1 LPETSRAKVIPV
13 DFAARRRVQPLAARR
28 PVPPPTSGPAAA
40 VQALLGSLGFLV
52 FWRPPLRRSA
62 GEYLGGRWDWG
73 WTLFVWTSDAA
84 VGPVWDDLVRA
95 RGYLPQRLT
104 RQGFMSFLRREKD
117 VGGLLIDG
125 ELDGDGQVIR
135 AEPDQ
140 LVPRA
145 EAISTLGP

>member
-1 LPETSRAKVIPV
+1 LPETKRAKVIEV
-13 DFAARRRVQPLAARR
+13 DFAARRRVQPVA
-28 PVPPPTSGPAAA
+28 VPRNGGNAGPAGA
-40 VQALLGSLGFLV
+40 VQALLDSFGFLV

-73 WTLFVWTSDAA
+73 WTLFVWTSDAK
-84 VGPVWDDLVRA
+84 VGPIWDDLVKG

-104 RQGFMSFLRREKD
+104 RKSFMSFLRRERD

-145 EAISTLGP
+145 EAISTLAP

>member
-1 LPETSRAKVIPV
+1 MPETNRAKVIEV
-13 DFAARRRVQPLAARR
+13 DFAARRRVQPLTARR
-28 PVPPPTSGPAAA
+28 EVAKPTTGPAAA
-40 VQALLGSLGFLV
+40 VQALLDSLAFLV
-52 FWRPPLRRSA
+52 FWRPPLRRSS

-84 VGPVWDDLVRA
+84 VGPVGDDLVKS

-104 RQGFMSFLRREKD
+104 RQGFMSFLRHERD

-125 ELDGDGQVIR
+125 ELDGDGQIIR

>member
-1 LPETSRAKVIPV
+1 LPETNRAKVIEV
-13 DFAARRRVQPLAARR
+13 DFAARRRVQRVAARR
-28 PVPPPTSGPAAA
+28 VVEKTGPAGA
-40 VQALLGSLGFLV
+40 VQALLDSLGFLV

-73 WTLFVWTSDAA
+73 WTLFVWTSDAK
-84 VGPVWDDLVRA
+84 VGPVWDDLVKS
-95 RGYLPQRLT
+95 RGYLPQRLS
-104 RQGFMSFLRREKD
+104 RQSFMSFLRREQD

-135 AEPDQ
+135 AEPEQ

-145 EAISTLGP
+145 EAISTLRP